1 MSRLNLCGGGEAR
14 GMLVATARAWRKAY
28 RDRSPDR
35 PSTVR
40 RTVIVAPRPI
50 ACGETRRYCRPRPPS
65 RIPALLRAPFLLLA
79 TPDSASVSVSAAAP
93 LRIHLSSHRLR
104 QAGPP
109 LPTPGLRRPRLG
121 RTSMC
126 ADVCPR
132 RRAYLA
138 CDAPLPSALASTSA
152 SAQPAATPLPSPGS
166 AGMGRIRFM
175 SMPTSVE
182 VAMPGSA

>member
-1 MSRLNLCGGGEAR
+1 MRVPRSHESGAGEAWR
-14 GMLVATARAWRKAY
+14 GSTHAAGRETRGILVVTARAWREAY
-28 RDRSPDR
+28 RDR
-35 PSTVR
+35 
-40 RTVIVAPRPI
+40 
-50 ACGETRRYCRPRPPS
+50 RPRPPS
-65 RIPALLRAPFLLLA
+65 RIPALLRAPFLLLG

-138 CDAPLPSALASTSA
+138 CDAPLPPALASTSA
-152 SAQPAATPLPSPGS
+152 SAESAATPLPSPGS